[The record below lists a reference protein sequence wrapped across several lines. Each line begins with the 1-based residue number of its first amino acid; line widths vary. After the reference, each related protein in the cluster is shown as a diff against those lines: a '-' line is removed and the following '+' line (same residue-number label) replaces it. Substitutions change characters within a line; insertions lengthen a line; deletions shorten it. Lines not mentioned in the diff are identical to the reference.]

1 MDLNLLREIM
11 VRNDNSG
18 EKSTILKP
26 LTWLISILFGG
37 IIILSYIKAD
47 QWIIISFFCIIS
59 IIISLFIF
67 SYIYCLYKD
76 RDALRSE
83 KFSIQK
89 MAIEK
94 GYYGDNTSGLLTE
107 NRSTSVTNPNNSN
120 SENSES

>member
-1 MDLNLLREIM
+1 MALNLLREIM

-47 QWIIISFFCIIS
+47 KWIIVSFFSIICII
-59 IIISLFIF
+59 IMLFIF
-67 SYIYCLYKD
+67 SYLYCLYKD

-83 KFSIQK
+83 KFYIQK

-94 GYYGDNTSGLLTE
+94 GYYGDNISGLI
-107 NRSTSVTNPNNSN
+107 TSNNSKNIVNPDDSN

>member
-1 MDLNLLREIM
+1 MGLNLLREIM
-11 VRNDNSG
+11 IKNDNSG

-37 IIILSYIKAD
+37 IIILSYNKAD
-47 QWIIISFFCIIS
+47 KWIIVSFFCIIC
-59 IIISLFIF
+59 IIILLFIF

-94 GYYGDNTSGLLTE
+94 GYYGDNVSGLI
-107 NRSTSVTNPNNSN
+107 TSNINNNNPNDSN